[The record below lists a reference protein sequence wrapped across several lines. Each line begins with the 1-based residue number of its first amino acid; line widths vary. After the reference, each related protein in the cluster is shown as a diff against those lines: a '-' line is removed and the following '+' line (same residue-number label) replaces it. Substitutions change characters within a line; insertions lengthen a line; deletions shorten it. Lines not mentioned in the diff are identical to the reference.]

1 MRFEEIL
8 AARRNIYGV
17 GLESRCPGQGEKQPV
32 DLAAIPVTAL
42 PEIFY
47 VIYVFLLFPLLLL
60 LSLLH
65 LPGSIPELLYLRV
78 DLLQLHFRRIIG
90 RYDFRHCLLHRFAF
104 PSKAFHP
111 VVQLLPFF
119 FPEFVR
125 FFFRNT
131 LAINEI
137 NAKFQL
143 VLRRHVVF
151 DLKRGNILRFQ
162 SDEAS
167 FIFRR
172 CGAGRQPGRPAPAK
186 RKIRIRFQT
195 ELAALGEEFLAQNP
209 VRVVNVTLI
218 QVIGVV
224 ILDDAAHLHV
234 GQCEGFRQELHALRL
249 HDGLVKSL
257 SFEIHNRAIRPD
269 CPGLNA
275 VDVSFFLKKRNLH
288 VGVLSAF
295 LRQDL
300 DPRVVVFVRRMVAVI
315 SVHLPVQIQRQR
327 SRRFRHAGHLQLL
340 LGDRLPFVP
349 CTCRLRASHGGPH
362 E

>member
-1 MRFEEIL
+1 MVVYYCFFFFSSRRRHTRCSRDWSSDVCSSDLIYYLRFEEIL

-131 LAINEI
+131 LAI
-137 NAKFQL
+137 
-143 VLRRHVVF
+143 
-151 DLKRGNILRFQ
+151 
-162 SDEAS
+162 
-167 FIFRR
+167 
-172 CGAGRQPGRPAPAK
+172 
-186 RKIRIRFQT
+186 T
-195 ELAALGEEFLAQNP
+195 
-209 VRVVNVTLI
+209 
-218 QVIGVV
+218 
-224 ILDDAAHLHV
+224 
-234 GQCEGFRQELHALRL
+234 
-249 HDGLVKSL
+249 
-257 SFEIHNRAIRPD
+257 
-269 CPGLNA
+269 
-275 VDVSFFLKKRNLH
+275 
-288 VGVLSAF
+288 
-295 LRQDL
+295 
-300 DPRVVVFVRRMVAVI
+300 
-315 SVHLPVQIQRQR
+315 
-327 SRRFRHAGHLQLL
+327 
-340 LGDRLPFVP
+340 
-349 CTCRLRASHGGPH
+349 
-362 E
+362 